1 MSKSFKNRAF
11 TLVEFLVAMS
21 IFVVVTT
28 VVLSLFSAAIKSY
41 RRVSAMQNVQEN
53 ARFLT
58 EFMTKEIRMSI
69 IKSSTPTTLVL
80 TRSDDQ
86 SVSYVFSGNKL
97 ERTSPSSSG
106 PINSEEVLIN
116 GRFYVEGI
124 GTGDRQQ
131 PKVTIIMKVES
142 TGGKVEEKAKIDVQT
157 TLSQRLIDL

>member
-11 TLVEFLVAMS
+11 TFIEFLVAMS

-41 RRVSAMQNVQEN
+41 RRVIAMQNVQEN
-53 ARFLT
+53 ARFLM

-69 IKSSTPTTLVL
+69 INNSTLTTLFL
-80 TRSDDQ
+80 TRSDGQ

-106 PINSEEVLIN
+106 PINSEEVSIN

-124 GTGDRQQ
+124 GTGDGRQ
-131 PKVTIIMKVES
+131 PKVTIIMRAES
-142 TGGKVEEKAKIDVQT
+142 TGQKVEEKAKIDVQT
-157 TLSQRLIDL
+157 TLSQRKIDL